1 MRETTKVEKKER
13 VLITGNA
20 GGFGL
25 KLTEHLLNT
34 DEYEVMSVDKRPLLK
49 NFPNLKHF
57 EVDLRRKSALELL
70 RKLKPHSIIH
80 LGVIRNPQRLR
91 KRRENAYFFN
101 LESTAQLINLAQSI
115 KLKKFIYLSTAN
127 LYGPS
132 SNTSGL
138 IKEDALLH
146 AASNNAEFRD
156 LVALDMMVQTCFWK
170 LPDTKTIIL
179 RPCNIVGSNLNNAPS
194 KYLKLDTIP
203 TLLGYDPMMQLLHVD
218 DLIRGIMCALTTDKR
233 GIFNLAGLDA
243 APLSRII
250 ALLERP
256 HISLP
261 EKLLRAVVATMFFY
275 KKSSFPLAE
284 LDHLKYS
291 CLIDDSRARAELSYA
306 PKHSM
311 FSILQEL
318 KSFYEHE
325 QKAALSEEK
334 NSRS

>member
-1 MRETTKVEKKER
+1 MQETAKIEKKER

-34 DEYEVMSVDKRPLLK
+34 GEYEVMSVDKRPLLK
-49 NFPNLKHF
+49 TFPNLKHF

-70 RKLKPHSIIH
+70 RKLKPQSIIH

-101 LESTAQLINLAQSI
+101 LESTAQLISLAQSI
-115 KLKKFIYLSTAN
+115 NLKKLIYLSTAN

-132 SNTSGL
+132 SNTTGL
-138 IKEDALLH
+138 VKEDALLH

-156 LVALDMMVQTCFWK
+156 LVALDMMMQTCFWK

-179 RPCNIVGSNLNNAPS
+179 RPCNIVGPTLNNAPS
-194 KYLKLDTIP
+194 KYLRLDTIP
-203 TLLGYDPMMQLLHVD
+203 TLLGYDPMMQLLHVE
-218 DLIRGIMCALTTDKR
+218 DLIQGIMRALKTDKR
-233 GIFNLAGLDA
+233 GIFNLAGVDA

-250 ALLERP
+250 AMLERP
-256 HISLP
+256 HVSLP
-261 EKLLRAVVATMFFY
+261 EKLLRAVVATTFFY

-291 CLIDDSRARAELSYA
+291 CLIDDKRARSELFYE

-318 KSFYEHE
+318 KSVYEM
-325 QKAALSEEK
+325 EK
-334 NSRS
+334 KNYGDKEK